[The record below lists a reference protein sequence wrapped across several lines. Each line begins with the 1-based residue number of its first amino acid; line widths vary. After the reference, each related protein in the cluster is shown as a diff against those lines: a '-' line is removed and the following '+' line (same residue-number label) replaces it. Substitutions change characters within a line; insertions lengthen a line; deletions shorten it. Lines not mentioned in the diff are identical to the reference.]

1 MALQQHRHTKHV
13 KSKHKQRPQSSL
25 SPSSLDLAHSSSSS
39 SSPSS
44 SPSYSTSSTC
54 STVYTS
60 NHSSSLS
67 LDTPS
72 QDPFP
77 PQSPPQLLKSTASS
91 SPHAAPVH
99 RQPRARG
106 EGDPPQYVNSP
117 SDTAHDHTAT
127 TPQGSVSGSGSGF
140 TTRCQEHLKVFFSM
154 HHKLFDLV
162 AFYVVM
168 FAINGQIT
176 SLPARLEWIG
186 FCVQSI
192 VALRRAFQ
200 TSIKH
205 GLGLTSFLGML
216 DLLVGQLFLHQDR
229 LGLLPTV
236 ANILVYFYVIN
247 LTRGLVFGDSVSC
260 FLWFLFGLVDIYR
273 KDPSSASILDL
284 TPYKVIPVHTVGFGL
299 YILMSELVDVML
311 HSAEPDPIQGRHL
324 YYVGTQ
330 KDVPVS
336 ARPSSKRPL
345 YRSSDPSSKVRFELC
360 ITEITPFTVSLC
372 LNAISDASLPEPSG
386 RQEPAPDTTTSHAT
400 YNSSDSGTATKKGS
414 EAWGEVDLSTIKI
427 GLATNPSATTSAS
440 VSTTA
445 AAAASVSGTSS
456 TKGSL
461 ATTPTPRIISTSD
474 IVIHVNYIPW
484 QQVQYHY
491 PDEQSFVVYGLTP
504 STDYEI
510 QMRVHPFTS
519 QVIRV
524 GTRAATETNTGYGNQ
539 PAGMYPPANVPRNK
553 IKANEST
560 GTSDT
565 ASASA
570 SASAPALSSSVPQA
584 TPTTTTTTKNQKT
597 RKNKKNQKSQKE
609 LTERAGTNISK
620 LKGGTAS
627 TTSLPVETAEP
638 TTTSSSTTAASG
650 TSPPVDSVLTSPD
663 GGTLPAGTEAIEDE
677 ASQEPKSPNQVL
689 FEQLQASIR
698 DSVEAANAT
707 KAALKK
713 LKRDQGKIETQ
724 LKQEMEGIGRGQAKA
739 VIQDQKRRQKVSFLQ
754 ESIKQA
760 DAQTAALREGLIEL
774 RDTTRSSQPLLDDT
788 LEAIKA
794 IEQRIQ
800 STLASSKAELAPL
813 KAELRRLQ
821 GDIKRTEGERAEW
834 VSKEARLRHG
844 EVAPLQLRLQRLEQQ
859 EVVWKVAA
867 EASKEKDREASLR
880 TVALEEDA
888 QKKTLKAQEL
898 ETAIQELKEKNIRIK
913 ESVEQE
919 LEALERLER
928 ESDAD
933 VVVQG
938 TPFST
943 QSSIYASP
951 QFSSASFSQPP
962 HHLDGSV
969 DGSLHDPLVWLPVES
984 SASASNGHSGTS
996 STSTSSAWPS
1006 SGISMGGDSYARP
1019 RTTGQQNILDLMGGG
1034 DSRPWWDVQST
1045 PAAAL
1050 NGSKTTRTT
1059 SDNTTVLNRGLPE
1072 WQ

>member
-1 MALQQHRHTKHV
+1 
-13 KSKHKQRPQSSL
+13 
-25 SPSSLDLAHSSSSS
+25 
-39 SSPSS
+39 
-44 SPSYSTSSTC
+44 
-54 STVYTS
+54 
-60 NHSSSLS
+60 
-67 LDTPS
+67 
-72 QDPFP
+72 
-77 PQSPPQLLKSTASS
+77 
-91 SPHAAPVH
+91 
-99 RQPRARG
+99 
-106 EGDPPQYVNSP
+106 
-117 SDTAHDHTAT
+117 
-127 TPQGSVSGSGSGF
+127 
-140 TTRCQEHLKVFFSM
+140 
-154 HHKLFDLV
+154 
-162 AFYVVM
+162 
-168 FAINGQIT
+168 
-176 SLPARLEWIG
+176 
-186 FCVQSI
+186 
-192 VALRRAFQ
+192 
-200 TSIKH
+200 
-205 GLGLTSFLGML
+205 ML

-336 ARPSSKRPL
+336 TSE
-345 YRSSDPSSKVRFELC
+345 VRFELC

-372 LNAISDASLPEPSG
+372 LNAISDASLPEPTG
-386 RQEPAPDTTTSHAT
+386 RQEPAPDTTTTSHAPS
-400 YNSSDSGTATKKGS
+400 NSSDSGTATKKGP

-427 GLATNPSATTSAS
+427 GPATNPSATTTSSSLSAS
-440 VSTTA
+440 APASTTA
-445 AAAASVSGTSS
+445 AASVSRTSS

-524 GTRAATETNTGYGNQ
+524 GTRAAT
-539 PAGMYPPANVPRNK
+539 
-553 IKANEST
+553 
-560 GTSDT
+560 GTSVSAP

-570 SASAPALSSSVPQA
+570 SSSSPVPPTTSA
-584 TPTTTTTTKNQKT
+584 TTTTTTTKNQKP

-609 LTERAGTNISK
+609 LSDKAGINDIGK

-627 TTSLPVETAEP
+627 TTSLPVEITEP
-638 TTTSSSTTAASG
+638 TTTSSSSSADSG
-650 TSPPVDSVLTSPD
+650 TSPPVDSALTSAD
-663 GGTLPAGTEAIEDE
+663 GSILPAGAVAIEDE
-677 ASQEPKSPNQVL
+677 SSQEPKNPNQAL

-698 DSVEAANAT
+698 DSVEAANAI

-760 DAQTAALREGLIEL
+760 DAQTAALREGLVEL

-800 STLASSKAELAPL
+800 STLVSSKAELAPL
-813 KAELRRLQ
+813 KAELKRLQ
-821 GDIKRTEGERAEW
+821 GDIKRSEGERAEW

-888 QKKTLKAQEL
+888 QKKTLKVQEL
-898 ETAIQELKEKNIRIK
+898 EAAIRELKEKNIRIK

-928 ESDAD
+928 ESEAD

-938 TPFST
+938 SPFST

-951 QFSSASFSQPP
+951 QFSSASFLQPP
-962 HHLDGSV
+962 HHPDVSV
-969 DGSLHDPLVWLPVES
+969 DGPLHDPLVWLPVGS
-984 SASASNGHSGTS
+984 NASTSNGYSSTS
-996 STSTSSAWPS
+996 STNSGSAWPS
-1006 SGISMGGDSYARP
+1006 SGISTSGDSYTRP
-1019 RTTGQQNILDLMGGG
+1019 RTTGQQNILDLMGSG
-1034 DSRPWWDVQST
+1034 DSRSWWDVQST
-1045 PAAAL
+1045 TTAAL

-1059 SDNTTVLNRGLPE
+1059 SDNATMSNRSLPE